1 MNERIFENDIMNAFH
16 VIMDYLP
23 IIMDEPVTIMLTD
36 GKTYKA
42 IRSSEALEV
51 DADESIG
58 QPLDDQIMSLINK
71 GEIFVGEY
79 TTDITVPFKSYTIP
93 IKGENGKIEG
103 AVLLAKSLKR
113 KRDFVG
119 AFDDVKSSLEQI
131 TEAIN
136 DLNVNVQEVVDANEQ
151 ILSIVE
157 EANEKT
163 ADTND
168 ILNFIQ
174 EISSQ
179 TNLLGL
185 NAAIEA
191 ARAGEYGRGFDV
203 VAKEIRKLSG
213 STSDSIKRVDSVL
226 KGVSDSIKTIHT
238 KVGNSNGVFEVQA
251 SSLEEIAASIE
262 ELNSSTQLMYGF
274 MEKL

>member
-1 MNERIFENDIMNAFH
+1 
-16 VIMDYLP
+16 
-23 IIMDEPVTIMLTD
+23 
-36 GKTYKA
+36 
-42 IRSSEALEV
+42 
-51 DADESIG
+51 
-58 QPLDDQIMSLINK
+58 MSLINK

>member
-1 MNERIFENDIMNAFH
+1 MSEKLFNNDILNAFAE
-16 VIMDYLP
+16 IMDFIP
-23 IIMDEPVTIMLTD
+23 IIMDEEVSIAISD
-36 GKTYKA
+36 GEVYNVV
-42 IRSSEALEV
+42 RSSEV
-51 DADESIG
+51 RDMDSSIG
-58 QPLDDQIMSLINK
+58 KPLALPVKKIIDEGKVFK
-71 GEIFVGEY
+71 GEYSAGV
-79 TTDITVPFKSYTIP
+79 DIPFKSYTIP
-93 IKGENGKIEG
+93 IKNENGKIEG
-103 AVLLAKSLKR
+103 AVLLAKSLK
-113 KRDFVG
+113 KKTEFMS
-119 AFDDVKSSLEQI
+119 AFNDIKSSLEQI

-213 STSDSIKRVDSVL
+213 STSDSIKRVDTVL
-226 KGVSDSIKTIHT
+226 KGVSDSIKTIHK
-238 KVGNSNGVFEVQA
+238 KVGDSNGVFEVQA

-262 ELNSSTQLMYGF
+262 ELNSSSQLMYGF